1 MSVIFELFGY
11 PLTDRSPTAEDARK
25 KAFCPFM
32 QADCDGGGNRHMSNI
47 DLTDQNNQALADY
60 FDRDGIVPSGVC
72 SLQTQSDQSPWIV
85 CPRRLAFFAK
95 RGGGEQ
101 AHQLV
106 SQQKLFDYAQYPVGT
121 MLGVWPELRISYRE
135 GEKKFQYT
143 FDYILMPMVLDSPDP
158 DGIPLIIEVMT
169 SSTSGGNKQKGTTIP
184 MAFTDAILARPHV
197 GPGINYR
204 QVWGRMV
211 SQLIVKSEVGL
222 AWGGKTIW
230 ILQDKLVAYISQSTA
245 LDIRQFAADKTGQ
258 VNILSISYGNQH
270 QNQTGIIELHDA
282 ELFAGA
288 IAGSD
293 EPPPSFQ
300 DMLRAPVK
308 PPKSILLR
316 ALSNREPAKIIIVG
330 EGAV

>member
-11 PLTDRSPTAEDARK
+11 PLTDRSAAAEDARK

-47 DLTDQNNQALADY
+47 DLSDPNNDALADY
-60 FDRDGIVPSGVC
+60 FERDGIVPSGVC
-72 SLQTQSDQSPWIV
+72 SLQMQPNQSPWIV

-95 RGGGEQ
+95 RGGSEQ
-101 AHQLV
+101 AHQRI
-106 SQQKLFDYAQYPVGT
+106 SQKKLFDYAQYPVGT
-121 MLGVWPELRISYRE
+121 QLGIWPELRISYRE

-143 FDYILMPMVLDSPDP
+143 FDYILIPMVSDSPDP
-158 DGIPLIIEVMT
+158 DGMPLILEVMT

-184 MAFTDAILARPHV
+184 MAFADAILARPHV

-211 SQLIVKSEVGL
+211 SQLIVKSEAGL

-230 ILQDKLVAYISQSTA
+230 ILQDKLVEYISQSTA
-245 LDIRQFAADKTGQ
+245 LDIGQFTADKTDQ

-270 QNQTGIIELHDA
+270 QNRTGIIELHDV

-288 IAGSD
+288 ITGSD
-293 EPPPSFQ
+293 NPRPSFQ

-308 PPKSILLR
+308 PPKSVLLS
-316 ALSNREPAKIIIVG
+316 ALSKREPTKIITINQ
-330 EGAV
+330 